1 MTWALYARISTSED
15 RQNLESQLQPL
26 RRIVPDYETYWEYTD
41 KVSGAKEDREGL
53 NHLIDDCKKGK
64 IDKIVVTE
72 LSRLG
77 RSLSHMIRLSEQL
90 QSWNVDLQILKMGVD
105 TSTPTGK
112 LLFSIMSALAEFERE
127 LIRERVKRGMERAKS
142 EGKHVGR
149 PSKDIEEHTLI
160 KVDEMRNQGLSW
172 SDIADKTDYSK
183 ATIYRKYKSFQKG
196 DEN

>member
-1 MTWALYARISTSED
+1 
-15 RQNLESQLQPL
+15 
-26 RRIVPDYETYWEYTD
+26 
-41 KVSGAKEDREGL
+41 
-53 NHLIDDCKKGK
+53 
-64 IDKIVVTE
+64 
-72 LSRLG
+72 
-77 RSLSHMIRLSEQL
+77 MIRLSEQL

-127 LIRERVKRGMERAKS
+127 LIRERVKRGMQRAKD

-149 PSKDIEEHTLI
+149 PTKDIEEHTLI

-196 DEN
+196 D